1 MAKKTYL
8 DKEGLLYY
16 NEKLKNILNAIFTMY
31 EDELQKLTDNTVE
44 YLDMA
49 QKYINDKRKGE

>member
-16 NEKLKNILNAIFTMY
+16 NEKLKNILNTKADST
-31 EDELQKLTDNTVE
+31 TVM
-44 YLDMA
+44 L
-49 QKYINDKRKGE
+49 ILII